1 MSKSPVNPQ
10 VFHFGLAI
18 LGGLLLVTAALL
30 LLRSPLPIA
39 LADPIEPP
47 AGYPKLTLSTK
58 TVTPT
63 LAHTGGVILHYAINI
78 RNTGAYTAANV
89 TLTDLLPGET
99 TYNDDLQSNVPFTLA
114 INGQM
119 LTWVGD
125 VGFDSTTVV
134 SFSASV
140 SPSFSGT
147 VRNTAVI
154 SHPLISQPITLTA
167 ATIVV
172 DEPLLTIE
180 KTSSPAKPGSNK
192 PLVYSLIVKNQGQ
205 PATNL
210 PITVTDQVPP
220 STTLHSIG
228 VDGYTTSISDVV
240 TWTRDVTLETGQTT
254 AFTFSVKI
262 SDVLS
267 GTVITNQDYQVE
279 SPASGVT
286 TGNPYTTT
294 VIDPILS
301 IAKHVW
307 PDPPG
312 SNREM
317 TYTLTLLNS
326 GSLAT
331 NLVITDQV
339 PTGVEYRRG
348 GAESGGIVSWTLPN
362 LDTGESAEL
371 TYTVYVSDVMAVPIV
386 NAEYGV
392 CSTGE
397 GVCAPGDV
405 LTNVVQGP
413 TFETLVTL
421 DPIAKK
427 PGGGGGPVTPTLVV
441 RNLGPG
447 NAINATAYLEFRYIS
462 VNAGDLY
469 AIPAIGTPPPFPDI
483 NCGDKCIA
491 YVWEGDLD
499 YGEAITFTTS
509 VGQSTKVGEEG
520 TIYTATVVITD
531 SLTNMD
537 TIPITGTAVGK
548 ITHYANLISTKSA
561 PQVVGRGQMLTYT
574 IEVWNSALSTELP
587 PILTDTVPLSTTFVW
602 ASAGGITQT
611 VDERTII
618 SWTLPSLGPGD
629 KVWRSFS
636 VLVDTNLVS
645 GTQIINNDYGASGYG
660 NILTGTV
667 TSGSPVTTTVK
678 EIGLIDSYKAVTPT
692 IALPGPGNVLTYY
705 VHVVNSSPVSL
716 TGVTVYDLLPWESST
731 YQRDAIVSAGDII
744 SDIVSIRWTGDVDAF
759 SSEVITC
766 SVLVDADFQGAIT
779 NTAVISHPALLS
791 PVEIDA
797 IAYITEK
804 PVLRITKSA
813 SPDPVGK
820 DAPLLYTIHVD
831 NLGQQATSLII
842 TDAVPSDTDYLGG
855 GNLLG
860 NEVHWNVPV
869 LKSGDSR
876 TVTFQV
882 TVESGREV
890 VNDKYGVTC
899 AEGISA
905 NGAPVIT
912 RIAGGGGN
920 VYLPLVLRNQ

>member
-1 MSKSPVNPQ
+1 MSKSPVNSRM
-10 VFHFGLAI
+10 FHLGLAV
-18 LGGLLLVTAALL
+18 LGGLLLATVAFLL
-30 LLRSPLPIA
+30 PHSPLPTA
-39 LADPIEPP
+39 HADPINPP

-63 LAHTGGVILHYAINI
+63 LAHTGGVTLHYAINI
-78 RNTGAYTAANV
+78 CNTGAYTAANV

-114 INGQM
+114 VNGQT

-147 VRNTAVI
+147 VRNTAAI
-154 SHPLISQPITLTA
+154 SHPLVTQSITLTA
-167 ATIVV
+167 ETIVV
-172 DEPLLTIE
+172 DEPILTIE
-180 KTSSPAKPGSNK
+180 KTSSPAKPGNNK

-205 PATNL
+205 PAVNL

-228 VDGYTTSISDVV
+228 IDGYTTPISDVV
-240 TWTRDVTLETGQTT
+240 TWTRDVTLELGQTT
-254 AFTFSVKI
+254 GFTFSVQI
-262 SDVLS
+262 SDISS
-267 GTVITNQDYQVE
+267 GTVITNQDYQVA
-279 SPASGVT
+279 SPSDVT
-286 TGNPYTTT
+286 IGEPYTTT

-331 NLVITDQV
+331 NLVITDRV
-339 PTGVEYRRG
+339 PAGVEYRRG
-348 GAESGGIVSWTLPN
+348 GAESGGIISWTLPS
-362 LDTGESAEL
+362 LDTGQSAEL
-371 TYTVYVSDVMAVPIV
+371 TYTVYISDVMAVPIV

-397 GVCAPGDV
+397 GVCTSGDV

-413 TFETLVTL
+413 TFETSVIL

-427 PGGGGGPVTPTLVV
+427 PGGGGGPVTPTLIV

-447 NAINATAYLEFRYIS
+447 NAINAMAYLEFRHIS
-462 VNAGDLY
+462 VGGNDLY

-483 NCGDKCIA
+483 DCGDKCVA
-491 YVWEGDLD
+491 YVWEGDLA
-499 YGEAITFTTS
+499 YGEAITFTTIT
-509 VGQSTKVGEEG
+509 GQSTQVGEEG

-531 SLTNMD
+531 SLANID
-537 TIPITGTAVGK
+537 TTPITGTATGK

-561 PQVVGRGQMLTYT
+561 PPVVGRGQMLTYT
-574 IEVWNSALSTELP
+574 IQVWNSALSTELP

-602 ASAGGITQT
+602 ASDGGITQT
-611 VDERTII
+611 VAERTII

-629 KVWRSFS
+629 KVGRSFS
-636 VLVDTNLVS
+636 VLVDANLVS
-645 GTQIINNDYGASGYG
+645 GTQIINSDYGASGYG

-667 TSGSPVTTTVK
+667 TSGPPVTTTVK
-678 EIGLIDSYKAVTPT
+678 EIGLIDSFKIVTPT
-692 IALPGPGNVLTYY
+692 MALPGPGNVLTYY
-705 VHVVNSSPVSL
+705 VNVVNSSPISL

-731 YQRDAIVSAGDII
+731 YQRDAIASAGDII

-766 SVLVDADFQGAIT
+766 SVLVDENFQGAIT
-779 NTAVISHPALLS
+779 NTAVISHPALLN
-791 PVEIDA
+791 PVEVNA

-804 PVLRITKSA
+804 PVLRIAKSA

-820 DAPLLYTIHVD
+820 DASLLYTIRVT
-831 NLGQQATSLII
+831 NLGQQATNLIV
-842 TDAVPSDTDYLGG
+842 TDTVPLDTIYLSGG
-855 GNLLG
+855 DLMGDQVRW
-860 NEVHWNVPV
+860 EVPV
-869 LKSGDSR
+869 LKPGDSR
-876 TVTFQV
+876 TFTFQV
-882 TVESGREV
+882 TVGSGSQV

-899 AEGISA
+899 AEGVSA
-905 NGAPVIT
+905 FGPPVVT

-920 VYLPLVLRNQ
+920 VYLPLVLRN

>member
-1 MSKSPVNPQ
+1 MSRIPIIPRVI
-10 VFHFGLAI
+10 HLGLAA
-18 LGGLLLVTAALL
+18 LGGLLLMATVFLML
-30 LLRSPLPIA
+30 HGSLPVA
-39 LADPIEPP
+39 LADPIDPP

-63 LAHTGGVILHYAINI
+63 LAHTGGATLHYVINI
-78 RNTGAYTAANV
+78 RNTGAYTAADV
-89 TLTDLLPGET
+89 ILTELLPDET
-99 TYNDDLQSNVPFTLA
+99 TYNDDLQSDVPFALTVD
-114 INGQM
+114 GQT

-140 SPSFSGT
+140 SPGFTGT

-154 SHPLISQPITLTA
+154 SHPLITQPITLTA
-167 ATIVV
+167 ETVV
-172 DEPLLTIE
+172 IDEPLLSIE
-180 KTSSPAKPGSNK
+180 KTSAPAKPGSDK
-192 PLVYSLIVKNQGQ
+192 SLFYTLIVTNLGQ
-205 PATNL
+205 PAVNL
-210 PITVTDQVPP
+210 PITVADRVPL

-228 VDGYTTSISDVV
+228 IDGYTTPISDVV
-240 TWTRDVTLETGQTT
+240 TWTRDVTLEPGQTT

-262 SDVLS
+262 GDVPS
-267 GTVITNQDYQVE
+267 GTIIANQDYQVE
-279 SPASGVT
+279 SSASGVMA
-286 TGNPYTTT
+286 GEPYTTA
-294 VIDPILS
+294 VVDPILS

-331 NLVITDQV
+331 NLVVTDRV

-348 GAESGGIVSWTLPN
+348 GAESGGVVSWTLPS
-362 LDTGESAEL
+362 LDTGESVEL
-371 TYTVYVSDVMAVPIV
+371 TYTVYISDVMQVPIA

-397 GVCAPGDV
+397 GVCTSGEV

-413 TFETLVTL
+413 TFETRVIL

-447 NAINATAYLEFRYIS
+447 NAINAMAYLEFRHIS
-462 VNAGDLY
+462 VSGNDLY

-483 NCGDKCIA
+483 DCGDKCVA
-491 YVWEGDLD
+491 YVWEGDLA
-499 YGEAITFTTS
+499 YGEAVTFTTI

-537 TIPITGTAVGK
+537 TPPITGTANGK

-561 PQVVGRGQMLTYT
+561 PPVIGRGQVLTYT

-587 PILTDTVPLSTTFVW
+587 PTLTDTVPVSTTFIW
-602 ASAGGITQT
+602 ASDGGITQT
-611 VDERTII
+611 VDEKTTI

-629 KVWRSFS
+629 KAWRSFS
-636 VLVDTNLVS
+636 VLVDSDLIS
-645 GTQIINNDYGASGYG
+645 GTQIVNSDYGTSGYG

-667 TSGSPVTTTVK
+667 TSGPPVTTTVQ
-678 EIGLIDSYKAVTPT
+678 EIGLSDSYKEVTPT
-692 IALPGPGNVLTYY
+692 TALPGPGNVLTYY

-716 TGVTVYDLLPWESST
+716 TDVTVYDLLPWKSGT
-731 YQRDAIVSAGDII
+731 YQRDAVASTGDVI
-744 SDIVSIRWTGDVDAF
+744 SDIVGIHWMGDVAAF

-766 SVLVDADFQGAIT
+766 SVLVDADFQGTIT
-779 NTAVISHPALLS
+779 NTAIISHPTLLN
-791 PVEIDA
+791 PVEVHA
-797 IAYITEK
+797 VAYITEK
-804 PVLRITKSA
+804 PVLRISKSA
-813 SPDPVGK
+813 SPDPAEKG
-820 DAPLLYTIHVD
+820 APLLYTIRVD
-831 NLGQQATSLII
+831 NLGQQATNLTI
-842 TDAVPSDTDYLGG
+842 TDTVPSNTDYLAG
-855 GNLLG
+855 GNLVG
-860 NEVHWNVPV
+860 NQVHWKIPV
-869 LKSGDSR
+869 LKAGDSR
-876 TVTFQV
+876 TFAFQV

-890 VNDKYGVTC
+890 VNDQYGVTC
-899 AEGISA
+899 AEGVSA
-905 NGAPVIT
+905 AGAPVVT

-920 VYLPLVLRNQ
+920 VYLPLVLRN